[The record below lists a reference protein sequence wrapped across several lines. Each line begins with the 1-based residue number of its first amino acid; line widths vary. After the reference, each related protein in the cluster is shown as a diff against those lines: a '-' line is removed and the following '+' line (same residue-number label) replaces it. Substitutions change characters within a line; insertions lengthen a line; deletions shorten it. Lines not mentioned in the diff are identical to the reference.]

1 MPKSSNLRAETA
13 RRNGAQSRG
22 PKTEEGLHRSQSA
35 RLRHGIYAT
44 RCFTLPGEPQ
54 AQFLALQAEIRAYW
68 QPTGALP
75 AMLVEQLVG
84 NLWST
89 QRLLA
94 AKTEHVLDHRVSVA
108 SANPALRD
116 DMKLNLM
123 AELSTLVA
131 GGTRERA
138 NAELNHL
145 SRERERLT
153 RELLRLEKRPATSGS
168 SQMSLIINNRQHP
181 DIPASDDAEP
191 VEGTIFEMPYAV
203 KATNEPVPAS
213 FCEPAPA
220 AEGPAPEPTPES
232 APEAEKEPAAPILAW
247 AQENLDFTPDPAQIP
262 VLSEQSTRILL
273 LAPRQTGKTTIAA
286 VRIAHEAA
294 TNDDALILLASASGR
309 QSGQLLQK
317 TRAILHHA
325 GAEFSAPPLHCDGFT
340 LANGSQVIALPDNP
354 ETIRGFSAPRLIVVD
369 EAAFASREVFAA
381 LEPMM
386 TVSGGTILLIS
397 TPNGQTGYFYDQW
410 HNDSGPWARHQMNLQ
425 DCPRVDRAA
434 IDAMRQTMSREQF
447 DQEFLCKFVASG
459 TQFISTE
466 VYRKCLRDDFE
477 LFFPEDELS
486 PENADPFAPEKP
498 KE

>member
-13 RRNGAQSRG
+13 RRNGAKSRG

-35 RLRHGIYAT
+35 RLRNGIYAT

-54 AQFLALQAEIRAYW
+54 AQFLALQAELRAYW
-68 QPTGALP
+68 QPSGALP

-131 GGTRERA
+131 GGTRDRA

-145 SRERERLT
+145 SRERDRLI

-168 SQMSLIINNRQHP
+168 TQMSLIINNRQHP

-191 VEGTIFEMPYAV
+191 VEGTILEMPYAV
-203 KATNEPVPAS
+203 KATDERVPASFREPEPEPVPEPVPAP
-213 FCEPAPA
+213 E
-220 AEGPAPEPTPES
+220 PAPEPAAD
-232 APEAEKEPAAPILAW
+232 APAPILAW
-247 AQENLDFTPDPAQIP
+247 ARENLNFTPDPAQIP
-262 VLSEQSTRILL
+262 VLTEQSTRIML
-273 LAPRQTGKTTIAA
+273 LAPRQTGKTTVAA

-294 TNDDALILLASASGR
+294 TNEDALILLASASGR

-325 GAEFSAPPLHCDGFT
+325 GAEFSAPPPHCDGFT
-340 LANGSQVIALPDNP
+340 LANGSQVVALPDNP

-410 HNDSGPWARHQMNLQ
+410 HNDNGPWVRHQMSLQ

-434 IDAMRQTMSREQF
+434 IEAMRQTMSREQF

-486 PENADPFAPEKP
+486 PVNADPFAPAKP
-498 KE
+498 GSN

>member
-108 SANPALRD
+108 SAHPALRD

-232 APEAEKEPAAPILAW
+232 APEAEKEPAAPILSW
-247 AQENLDFTPDPAQIP
+247 AQDPFRNRRKHHP
-262 VLSEQSTRILL
+262 RRIHPKRQVTMIIVL
-273 LAPRQTGKTTIAA
+273 LATHRRRKHRHLLVRCRQRVKKRLRPRQRNE
-286 VRIAHEAA
+286 RI
-294 TNDDALILLASASGR
+294 
-309 QSGQLLQK
+309 
-317 TRAILHHA
+317 TRAK
-325 GAEFSAPPLHCDGFT
+325 
-340 LANGSQVIALPDNP
+340 N
-354 ETIRGFSAPRLIVVD
+354 
-369 EAAFASREVFAA
+369 REHRNV
-381 LEPMM
+381 
-386 TVSGGTILLIS
+386 
-397 TPNGQTGYFYDQW
+397 N
-410 HNDSGPWARHQMNLQ
+410 
-425 DCPRVDRAA
+425 RV
-434 IDAMRQTMSREQF
+434 
-447 DQEFLCKFVASG
+447 
-459 TQFISTE
+459 
-466 VYRKCLRDDFE
+466 
-477 LFFPEDELS
+477 
-486 PENADPFAPEKP
+486 
-498 KE
+498 